1 MMAAGQAATSEA
13 PVALITGGARR
24 IGAAIARKFHDRSH
38 RVLLHCRNSTA
49 EAAALATGFNE
60 RRASSA
66 AVLSADLA
74 SADGGAQLARQA
86 LARFQ
91 RVDVL
96 VNNASGFYPTAFG
109 EVNAE
114 QWDDLLG
121 SNLRGH
127 FFLAQALGA
136 ELRAR
141 RGAIVNIGD
150 IHADRPGRG
159 FSAYAIAKAGVKAMT
174 RSLAVELAPA
184 ARVNAVAPG
193 AILWPDHLAD
203 ESDPAVAETR
213 QSILRSIPLRQL
225 GDPGHSADLCY
236 FLAVEASYVT
246 GQTIKTD
253 GGRSLGLT

>member
-1 MMAAGQAATSEA
+1 MASGQAATSQA
-13 PVALITGGARR
+13 PVALITGAARR
-24 IGAAIARKFHDRSH
+24 IGAAIARKFHERSH
-38 RVLLHCRNSTA
+38 RVLLHCRGSTA
-49 EAAALATGFNE
+49 EAEALAAEFNA

-66 AVLSADLA
+66 AVLIADLA
-74 SADGGAQLARQA
+74 SVDGGAKLAQQA

-96 VNNASGFYPTAFG
+96 VNNASSFYPTAFG
-109 EVNAE
+109 EVSAE

-150 IHADRPGRG
+150 IHADRPRYG
-159 FSAYAIAKAGVKAMT
+159 FSAYAIAKAGLMAMT

-184 ARVNAVAPG
+184 VRVNAIAPG
-193 AILWPDHLAD
+193 AILWPEHLAD
-203 ESDPAVAETR
+203 ESDPAIAETR
-213 QSILRSIPLRQL
+213 QSILRSIPLQRL
-225 GDPGHSADLCY
+225 GDPEQIAELCW
-236 FLAVEASYVT
+236 FLAVEASYIN
-246 GQTIKTD
+246 GQNIKMD
-253 GGRSLGLT
+253 GGRSLGH

>member
-1 MMAAGQAATSEA
+1 MAAAPTATPEA
-13 PVALITGGARR
+13 PVVLVTGGARR

-38 RVLLHCRNSTA
+38 RVLLHCRNSAA
-49 EAAALATGFNE
+49 EAAALAEEFNR
-60 RRASSA
+60 RRAASA
-66 AVLSADLA
+66 AVLIADLA
-74 SADGGAQLARQA
+74 SAEGGAQLARQA

-96 VNNASGFYPTAFG
+96 VNNASSFYPTAFG
-109 EVNAE
+109 EVDAA

-127 FFLAQALGA
+127 FFLAQTLGA
-136 ELRAR
+136 ELRSR
-141 RGAIVNIGD
+141 RGAIVNLGD

-184 ARVNAVAPG
+184 ARVNAIAPG

-203 ESDPAVAETR
+203 DSDPAVAETR
-213 QSILRSIPLRQL
+213 GEILRSIPLRQL
-225 GDPGHSADLCY
+225 GDPKQIADLCY
-236 FLAVEASYVT
+236 FLAVEADYIT
-246 GQTIKTD
+246 GQTIKMD